1 MTSEI
6 TPVPFPSSEEEWTN
20 RPDAD
25 EVRITV
31 AAITAAVT
39 PPDGLTEVQRAV
51 LNAHVASMTEHPV
64 DVTTVPPLGPEEFAE
79 ALRYR
84 NQAFRERMVQIMLLG
99 EMLLVPIPPE
109 VSQRVETYAAWL
121 GVGDDMIRVV
131 RRIANGSLGLAL
143 IDFERS
149 GYFEQML
156 AEPPE
161 HLHTS
166 RALDE
171 AWEAACS
178 DDELHARWAALEH
191 CPEGSLGLG
200 VWRFYRARGF
210 TFPGRP
216 ESAPPNLAQHDWVHV
231 LADYGSTVESEIEVF
246 GLISRANDDPSAFS
260 LLAMVLGLFETGYLY
275 GAAKGFFEYDRGHL
289 SRDVDR
295 MAVRLADATYRGRD
309 AGHPPQRDRAW
320 VEGHRPPRHRLVRAR
335 RPSARRGARRLR
347 APPALGGRD
356 RRGFDG
362 PRGSPAASHRS
373 STRTAETSR
382 TPRSTTTT
390 PTARNPRSDRS
401 CPSAPP
407 AGLEPAA
414 KSLEAICSVH

>member
-1 MTSEI
+1 MTSPI
-6 TPVPFPSSEEEWTN
+6 TPVPFPSPEEEWTH

-25 EVRITV
+25 EVRLTV
-31 AAITAAVT
+31 AGITAAVT

-51 LNAHVASMTEHPV
+51 LNAHVVSMTEHPLEI
-64 DVTTVPPLGPEEFAE
+64 TSVPPLGPEEFAE
-79 ALRYR
+79 GLRYR

-99 EMLLVPIPPE
+99 EMLLVPIPRE
-109 VSQRVETYAAWL
+109 VSERVETYAAWL
-121 GVGDDMIRVV
+121 GVGDDMIKVV

-156 AEPPE
+156 EEPPE

-178 DDELHARWAALEH
+178 DDALYEQWAALED

-216 ESAPPNLAQHDWVHV
+216 ESAPPNLAQHDWIHV

-246 GLISRANDDPSAFS
+246 GLISRANDDPGAFS

-295 MAVRLADATYRGRD
+295 MAVRLADATYRGAMLATHLNESGRGSKATDLLATDWFAVADRQLDDLREEYGLLPRSAAAIAAGSKTPWEKGGISPFQYAHGRD
-309 AGHPPQRDRAW
+309 AAHAEEHEYD
-320 VEGHRPPRHRLVRAR
+320 
-335 RPSARRGARRLR
+335 SFGA
-347 APPALGGRD
+347 
-356 RRGFDG
+356 
-362 PRGSPAASHRS
+362 
-373 STRTAETSR
+373 
-382 TPRSTTTT
+382 
-390 PTARNPRSDRS
+390 
-401 CPSAPP
+401 
-407 AGLEPAA
+407 EPA
-414 KSLEAICSVH
+414 

>member
-1 MTSEI
+1 MTSPI
-6 TPVPFPSSEEEWTN
+6 TPVPFPSPEEEWTH

-31 AAITAAVT
+31 AGITAAVT
-39 PPDGLTEVQRAV
+39 PADGLTEVQRAV
-51 LNAHVASMTEHPV
+51 LNAHVVSMTEHPV
-64 DVTTVPPLGPEEFAE
+64 DVTSVPPLGPEEFAE
-79 ALRYR
+79 ALRHR

-99 EMLLVPIPPE
+99 EMLLVPIPRD
-109 VSQRVETYAAWL
+109 VSERVETYAAWL
-121 GVGDDMIRVV
+121 GVGDDMIKVV

-149 GYFEQML
+149 GYFQQML
-156 AEPPE
+156 AEPPA

-178 DDELHARWAALEH
+178 DDELYARWAALEH
-191 CPEGSLGLG
+191 CPDGSLGQG

-216 ESAPPNLAQHDWVHV
+216 ESAPPNLAQHDWIHV

-246 GLISRANDDPSAFS
+246 GLIARANDDPGAFS

-295 MAVRLADATYRGRD
+295 MAVRLADATYRGAILATHLNETGRGSKATDLLATDWFAHADRQLDEVRD
-309 AGHPPQRDRAW
+309 EYGL
-320 VEGHRPPRHRLVRAR
+320 PPR
-335 RPSARRGARRLR
+335 SAAAIAAGSTTPWERGGISPFQYAH
-347 APPALGGRD
+347 GRD
-356 RRGFDG
+356 V
-362 PRGSPAASHRS
+362 AH
-373 STRTAETSR
+373 AEEHGYDSFG
-382 TPRSTTTT
+382 
-390 PTARNPRSDRS
+390 A
-401 CPSAPP
+401 
-407 AGLEPAA
+407 EPA
-414 KSLEAICSVH
+414 

>member
-1 MTSEI
+1 MTSAI
-6 TPVPFPSSEEEWTN
+6 TPVPFPSPEEEWTH

-25 EVRITV
+25 EVRLTV
-31 AAITAAVT
+31 AGITAAVT

-51 LNAHVASMTEHPV
+51 LNAHVVSMTEHPLEI
-64 DVTTVPPLGPEEFAE
+64 TSVPPLGPEEFAE
-79 ALRYR
+79 GLRYR

-99 EMLLVPIPPE
+99 EMLLVPIPRE
-109 VSQRVETYAAWL
+109 VSERVETYAAWL
-121 GVGDDMIRVV
+121 GVGDDMIKVV
-131 RRIANGSLGLAL
+131 RLIANGSLGLAL

-156 AEPPE
+156 EEPPE

-178 DDELHARWAALEH
+178 DDALYEQWAALED

-216 ESAPPNLAQHDWVHV
+216 ESAPPNLAQHDWIHV

-246 GLISRANDDPSAFS
+246 GLISRANDDPGAFS

-295 MAVRLADATYRGRD
+295 MAVRLADATYRGAMLATHLNESGRGSKATDLLATDWFAVADRQLDDLREEYGLLPRSAAAIAAGSKTPWEKGGISPFQYAHGRD
-309 AGHPPQRDRAW
+309 AAHAEEHEYD
-320 VEGHRPPRHRLVRAR
+320 
-335 RPSARRGARRLR
+335 SFGA
-347 APPALGGRD
+347 
-356 RRGFDG
+356 
-362 PRGSPAASHRS
+362 
-373 STRTAETSR
+373 
-382 TPRSTTTT
+382 
-390 PTARNPRSDRS
+390 
-401 CPSAPP
+401 
-407 AGLEPAA
+407 EPA
-414 KSLEAICSVH
+414 